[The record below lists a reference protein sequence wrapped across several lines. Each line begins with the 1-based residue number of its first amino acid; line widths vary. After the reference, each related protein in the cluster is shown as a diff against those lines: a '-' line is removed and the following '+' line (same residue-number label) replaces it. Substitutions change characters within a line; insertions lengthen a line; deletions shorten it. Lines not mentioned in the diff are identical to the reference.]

1 MEWLEVL
8 TIILANMGLLLWS
21 RLEARADH
29 RMTLQIIKDIE
40 TKIDSWKR
48 EIDEEMKDFHGRMCV
63 IDEKHKTRKH

>member
-1 MEWLEVL
+1 
-8 TIILANMGLLLWS
+8 
-21 RLEARADH
+21 
-29 RMTLQIIKDIE
+29 MTLQIIKDIE

>member
-8 TIILANMGLLLWS
+8 TIILANMGLFLWS
-21 RLEARADH
+21 RQEARADH

-48 EIDEEMKDFHGRMCV
+48 EIDEEMKDFHGRLSV